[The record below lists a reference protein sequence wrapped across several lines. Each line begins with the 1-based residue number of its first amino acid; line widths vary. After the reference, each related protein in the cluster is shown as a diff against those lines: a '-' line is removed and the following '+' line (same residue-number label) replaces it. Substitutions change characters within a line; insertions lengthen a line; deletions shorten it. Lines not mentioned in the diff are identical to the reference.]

1 MCSKRYVVL
10 PAVWLVL
17 RYNVIQQQKHRYP
30 DSKIFFAS
38 VKIYRSNRLTPRQAG
53 AFAAF
58 TVDILVYPLDTLKTR
73 VQSPDYNKL
82 YTKSSTNAI
91 NRSLFRGLYQGIGS
105 VVLATIPS
113 C

>member
-17 RYNVIQQQKHRYP
+17 RYNVIQQHKHRYP